1 MIRIFAILTVT
12 MLSVLPARAAVEVQ
26 EVTSPG
32 GITAWLVEEHSIPF
46 TALEIRFRGGSA
58 LDAPG
63 KRGAIN
69 LMTGLLEEGAAGL
82 NSQEF
87 SAARERLATSFSYS
101 VYDDVLSISAKFLT
115 ENRDEAVAL
124 LKTSIM
130 EPAFDQES
138 IDRVKNQ
145 IFAGLKNDATD
156 PSSIASQTFDRLVW
170 GDHPYGSSR
179 DGTEESVA
187 ALTRDDILDARARV
201 LGKDRIYVSAV
212 GDITASELSDLL
224 DSLLGDLP
232 DATAP
237 LPEHADD
244 LLKGGVKVVPFD
256 TPQSVA
262 LFGHQGITRDDPD
275 FMGAYLLNEVF
286 GGGGFESRLMEEVRE
301 KRGLTYGISTFLAP
315 MESGELILGQVRSD
329 KSKMAETIDVIRD
342 EWKKI
347 ATDGITQEELENA
360 KKFLTGAYALRFDGN
375 GPIAQIM
382 VGMQMSD
389 LPADYIRTRNDQ
401 IDALTLEDV
410 NRIAKRIY
418 QPENLFFVVVG
429 QPKGVTDS
437 VE

>member
-1 MIRIFAILTVT
+1 MRLIFFGPPGVGKGTQAERLADRVGVPHISTGAIF
-12 MLSVLPARAAVEVQ
+12 RAAMQAETPLGNEVKGFYDRGALVPDELTTAIVVE
-26 EVTSPG
+26 
-32 GITAWLVEEHSIPF
+32 
-46 TALEIRFRGGSA
+46 ALADDAQKNGFILDGYPRNLSQAEA
-58 LDAPG
+58 LDA
-63 KRGAIN
+63 A
-69 LMTGLLEEGAAGL
+69 L
-82 NSQEF
+82 
-87 SAARERLATSFSYS
+87 AAR
-101 VYDDVLSISAKFLT
+101 
-115 ENRDEAVAL
+115 
-124 LKTSIM
+124 
-130 EPAFDQES
+130 QES

-329 KSKMAETIDVIRD
+329 NSKMAETIDVIRD

-429 QPKGVTDS
+429 QPEGVTNS